1 VQSQVELFGPSV
13 RRTGRSHLALQAG
26 EQIEESRFIFEPAL
40 RTRHPRGAQR
50 LPEQGEIRLHRS
62 DTLRIRDELRPQKQR
77 WAESAQHENE
87 DRQESAMGS
96 HEGRVF
102 SL

>member
-1 VQSQVELFGPSV
+1 MDELFEQHRAYLKSV
-13 RRTGRSHLALQAG
+13 AYRMLGSTTDAEDAVQEAWL
-26 EQIEESRFIFEPAL
+26 
-40 RTRHPRGAQR
+40 
-50 LPEQGEIRLHRS
+50 RLHRS
-62 DTLRIRDELRPQKQR
+62 DTLRIRYELRPQKQR